1 MCLVIP
7 LTWFEIDNG
16 FSKTSSNYKTVYKT
30 VYKVDEDVKNIFN
43 KWTFF
48 RAIRWVW
55 SALSHALE
63 DKWSHSHHNIILS
76 AYTD

>member
-43 KWTFF
+43 K
-48 RAIRWVW
+48 
-55 SALSHALE
+55 
-63 DKWSHSHHNIILS
+63 
-76 AYTD
+76 